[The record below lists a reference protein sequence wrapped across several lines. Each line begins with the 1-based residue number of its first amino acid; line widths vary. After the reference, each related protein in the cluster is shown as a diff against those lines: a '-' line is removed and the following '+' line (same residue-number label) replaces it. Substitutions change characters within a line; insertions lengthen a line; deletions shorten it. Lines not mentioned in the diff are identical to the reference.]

1 MISLRFNQRRR
12 EMEGERE
19 LPQYLGMARH
29 SAIAFEPH
37 ASLPQY
43 SASRL
48 KLEVK
53 VRPFEGLGVFYS
65 WPSSCEFQVSK

>member
-1 MISLRFNQRRR
+1 MISLRFNKRRR
-12 EMEGERE
+12 EREREREGE
-19 LPQYLGMARH
+19 LPQYLGMAKH

-53 VRPFEGLGVFYS
+53 VRPFEGLGVRCS
-65 WPSSCEFQVSK
+65 